1 LSIEGNTITAAFG
14 RTLQA
19 RPDAVA
25 LCSTNGDARR
35 AWTWAQYA
43 DGAARVAAALAGL
56 GVRRGDRVALMVRN
70 RPEFHLADMGA
81 LLLGATPFSIYN
93 SSAPEQIAYLL
104 AHSEAKVAIVEDA
117 EFLQRLEQAR
127 AQLPDLAHVIAVDPA
142 RDAIAYDA
150 LLQSDP
156 LDVDA
161 AIAVARPDDLATI
174 VYTSGTTGPPKGAAI
189 THANFAWMIE
199 RFQRR
204 LGIDL
209 AGRPVISYLPMA
221 HVLERDVSHYLHV
234 ATGAQVTTCP
244 DPSQI
249 GAYLTAVRPAF
260 FAAVPRVWEKL
271 CSAVQSQ
278 GLTGAAA
285 RELIG
290 LDACEAAFSG
300 GAPIPP
306 EVHRSLREIGVPLG
320 EAYGLTESSFVV
332 TYDVARARVG
342 SVGRALDDVELRI
355 ADDGEVLARGPF
367 VFDGYLKDPAR
378 TAEAVSADGW
388 LHTGDIGE
396 IDDAGYLR
404 IVDRRKELI
413 ITAGGKNISPA
424 NLEAAVK
431 SHPLIGQ
438 ACVVGDRRPFL
449 VALLV
454 LDAEMAARWAAERGL
469 EPMTAAA
476 LAAHPL
482 VLAEIETYVE
492 TVNRR
497 VSRTEQIKRFALL
510 DEEWPVDSDLLTP
523 TMKLKRRGVLARY
536 AGELDAMYASAAR
549 QGAAVPA

>member
-1 LSIEGNTITAAFG
+1 LSIEGDTITAAFG
-14 RTLQA
+14 RTVQA

-25 LCSTNGDARR
+25 LRSRDGDGRR

-43 DGAARVAAALAGL
+43 DGAARVAAALAAL
-56 GVRRGDRVALMVRN
+56 GVGRGDRVALMLRN
-70 RPEFHLADMGA
+70 RPEFHLADIGA

-104 AHSEAKVAIVEDA
+104 GHSEAKVAIVEDA
-117 EFLQRLEQAR
+117 EFLGRLERAR
-127 AQLPDLAHVIAVDPA
+127 AQLPGLAHVTAVEPA
-142 RDAIAYDA
+142 AGALAFGA
-150 LLQSDP
+150 LLEADP
-156 LDVDA
+156 VDLAA
-161 AIAVARPDDLATI
+161 AIAAARPDDVATL

-189 THANFAWMIE
+189 THANFTWMIE
-199 RFQRR
+199 RFRRR

-209 AGRPVISYLPMA
+209 AGRAVISYLPMA

-234 ATGAQVTTCP
+234 AAGAEVTTCP
-244 DPSQI
+244 DPTQI

-271 CSAVQSQ
+271 CSAVQSH

-290 LDACEAAFSG
+290 LDACEAAFTG

-306 EVHRSLREIGVPLG
+306 AVHRFLRDIGVPLG

-332 TYDVARARVG
+332 TYDVAEARVG

-367 VFDGYLKDPAR
+367 VFAGYVKDPVR
-378 TAEAVSADGW
+378 TAEAIGDDGW

-413 ITAGGKNISPA
+413 ITAGGKNVSPA

-431 SHPLIGQ
+431 SHPLVGQ

-454 LDAEMAARWAAERGL
+454 LDAEMAGRWAAERGI
-469 EPMTAAA
+469 EPQTTAE

-482 VLAEIETYVE
+482 VLAEIAACVDDA
-492 TVNRR
+492 NSR

-510 DEEWPVDSDLLTP
+510 DEEWPADSDLLTP

-536 AGELDAMYASAAR
+536 AGEIDALYAPIAAPA
-549 QGAAVPA
+549 GAPA